1 MDRASVVQHSNCWK
15 WKRRYERTRVIPL
28 SSSML
33 SSTSSDFTVTRPSLQ
48 LHAAFPSHQIYY
60 FHFHC
65 LREWCLWHSSAVHTI
80 RATQT
85 KDPLY
90 AYLIQFYSG
99 HISAIITKSIKIIP
113 QCRSENVYRRGVWE
127 LGVEW
132 AALPPMSTQ
141 IPLRSQIPTKVFVKF
156 FFSFRCDLVKAH
168 SCYRLVHHSFEYFLF
183 TQLQT
188 CSMFISREIA
198 TYWILGTR
206 TTYTLQLFSVPF
218 SGEIQ

>member
-1 MDRASVVQHSNCWK
+1 
-15 WKRRYERTRVIPL
+15 
-28 SSSML
+28 ML

-48 LHAAFPSHQIYY
+48 LHAAFHSHQIYY

-113 QCRSENVYRRGVWE
+113 QCPSKNVYRRGVWE

-156 FFSFRCDLVKAH
+156 FFFFSVRLSQSPFLLSSRASFIWIFPLHPITNLFNVHITWDCDLLDSWH
-168 SCYRLVHHSFEYFLF
+168 SNNLYFAAF
-183 TQLQT
+183 F
-188 CSMFISREIA
+188 CS
-198 TYWILGTR
+198 
-206 TTYTLQLFSVPF
+206 F